1 MPTSF
6 HMCVGDTIH
15 FSVPEP
21 EQITTDC
28 QSSCCSDVL
37 LAPCLFSAS
46 CFPDQTNH
54 IKAGLHVNSHSVSHN
69 MFLI

>member
-21 EQITTDC
+21 EQITTDLAI
-28 QSSCCSDVL
+28 L
-37 LAPCLFSAS
+37 LL
-46 CFPDQTNH
+46 
-54 IKAGLHVNSHSVSHN
+54 L
-69 MFLI
+69 